1 MKVMSWAG
9 SPGVLRAP
17 HVCVGSTSTRRSSW
31 SNGVHTSPSRTAV
44 CRTTWGGVIEHE
56 SDLLVANE
64 QVFRGHFAVD
74 CRPGCEAVG
83 IDADAK
89 TVDLRDVAS
98 GSVTTE
104 SYDTLVLAPG
114 APLNAQHEERTSADQ
129 LISNLGEWRVVG
141 MARSRASS
149 RASSRVPELRD

>member
-1 MKVMSWAG
+1 MKVIVGGGVAG
-9 SPGVLRAP
+9 GASCAARLRRLDEHAEIVMVERGP
-17 HVCVGSTSTRRSSW
+17 YVSFANCGLPYHV
-31 SNGVHTSPSRTAV
+31 
-44 CRTTWGGVIEHE
+44 GGVIEHE

-114 APLNAQHEERTSADQ
+114 APLNAQHDERTSADQ